1 MNPAVHAAVAVARN
15 PRARK
20 LLITLFV
27 GLGLSFLAIV
37 TVLVSSVGAIATAC
51 QTASQQDAGPGSP
64 PAGYVTTKPSQT
76 ALADIPSNY
85 LKVYQAA
92 GQKYGIDWAILA
104 AMGSIESG
112 HGQGGK
118 EETCVQS
125 NMGAQGPMQFEPSTW
140 ASEGVDGNGDGKTD
154 ACNYQD
160 AIYGAANYLVDSGAP
175 QDYHAAILAYNHAEW
190 YYQKIIKQAQ
200 VYRSAQT
207 QAPSQASNSGTPSD
221 SSGQNSGS
229 GSAPSSA
236 GASGSWQP
244 SGGGSAQ
251 PPQGWMLVDSNRH
264 IDYELHTQYASSF
277 EAAAAAWNKLGG
289 VKIEPSP
296 SPSETDLVV
305 SDSTGIGGLA
315 GQTSSDGTMYFNPD
329 WMNGA
334 TSNAMQATATHELG
348 HALGFDHTS
357 EPSVMN
363 TPEVMNSDQN
373 YAVPTPYDISLYRDA
388 WGGSSAQP
396 SSGGSGNGSGGG
408 GVSGDQGGSK
418 VQSNQKAIFPLPKD
432 YFSSYDDTWG
442 ASRPQNGGGAAHVHE
457 GTDLMVP
464 KGTPIYSIT
473 SGEVVQSYGSDSS
486 GWDSLGGWV
495 VMVKADYSIG
505 PVHAG
510 DMLYYA
516 HQEKVEVQP
525 GTHVKAGQVIG
536 HVGDSGQGPPGTTG
550 QFEPHLH
557 LGWYDPTGARDQ
569 SPDGTGAMNPY
580 PLLEWL
586 RGNGG
591 TATGGSSDLAP
602 SPGGGTPA
610 YCLAFKGLGIISGI
624 GNSINNFFGGS
635 GSDSGNSGNGDSG
648 NGGSD
653 NAKTPSYDTNQ
664 GIVPPSSP
672 PPAPGTTQKAT
683 GDAQKVMSATEQYIG
698 VPHVLGGA
706 DHSGIDC
713 SGLVMRAY
721 EAVGIELPHWDDKQM
736 NYGTPVDKANLQ
748 PGDVV
753 FFSEPGK
760 TPDGVHGVTHVG
772 LYAGDGKILHSSDYF
787 GKVVISDMSYI
798 QGYIGAR
805 RLL

>member
-1 MNPAVHAAVAVARN
+1 MNPAVGAAVTVARN
-15 PRARK
+15 PKARK
-20 LLITLFV
+20 LLLTLLV
-27 GLGLSFLAIV
+27 GLVLSFLAIV
-37 TVLVSSVGAIATAC
+37 TVLVSSVGAIASVC
-51 QTASQQDAGPGSP
+51 QQASQQEDAGPGSP
-64 PAGYVTTKPSQT
+64 PAGYVTTKPSQK

-85 LKVYQAA
+85 LPVYQAA
-92 GQKYGIDWAILA
+92 AKKYGIDWAILA
-104 AMGSIESG
+104 AMGKIETE

-118 EETCVQS
+118 EETCIAS
-125 NMGAQGPMQFEPSTW
+125 SAGAQGPMQFMPDTW

-207 QAPSQASNSGTPSD
+207 QAPSQASNPSSNPASD
-221 SSGQNSGS
+221 SSGQGSGS
-229 GSAPSSA
+229 GSSPSS
-236 GASGSWQP
+236 SSWQP
-244 SGGGSAQ
+244 SGGGSGQ
-251 PPQGWMLVDSNRH
+251 PPQGWMLVDSSRH
-264 IDYELHTQYASSF
+264 LYYELHTSYASSF

-289 VKIEPSP
+289 VKIESSP
-296 SPSETDLVV
+296 SSSQTDLVV
-305 SDSTGIGGLA
+305 SDSSSIGGLT

-329 WMNGA
+329 WLNGA
-334 TSNAMQATATHELG
+334 TDNAKQATAVHELG
-348 HALGFDHTS
+348 HALGFDHTT

-363 TPEVMNSDQN
+363 TPEMMNSDQN
-373 YAVPTPYDISLYRDA
+373 YAVPTPYDISLYRQT
-388 WGGSSAQP
+388 WGGSSTPEQA
-396 SSGGSGNGSGGG
+396 SSGSGQGGSRSGNGGGA
-408 GVSGDQGGSK
+408 K
-418 VQSNQKAIFPLPKD
+418 VQGNQKAVFPLPKE
-432 YFSSYDDTWG
+432 YFDSYDDTWG
-442 ASRPQNGGGAAHVHE
+442 ASRPQNGGGSAHVHE

-473 SGEVVQSYGSDSS
+473 SGEVMKDYGADSS

-505 PVHAG
+505 PIHAG

-536 HVGDSGQGPPGTTG
+536 HVGDSGQGPAGTTG

-557 LGWYDPTGARDQ
+557 LGWYDPTGGRDQ

-580 PLLEWL
+580 LLLQWL
-586 RGNGG
+586 KGNGG
-591 TATGGSSDLAP
+591 TATGGSLDLSP
-602 SPGGGTPA
+602 SPGGGGMPA
-610 YCLAFKGLGIISGI
+610 YCLAFKGLGIISNI
-624 GNSINNFFGGS
+624 GNSINNFFGG
-635 GSDSGNSGNGDSG
+635 GDSG
-648 NGGSD
+648 KGNQQDHNGQLQPTD
-653 NAKTPSYDTNQ
+653 Q
-664 GIVPPSSP
+664 GIVPPSSQ
-672 PPAPGTTQKAT
+672 PPAPGTPQKAT
-683 GDAQKVMSATEQYIG
+683 GDAQKVMDAAEQYMG

-736 NYGTPVDKANLQ
+736 DYGTPVDKSDLK

-760 TPDGVHGVTHVG
+760 TPDGSHGVTHVG

-805 RLL
+805 RLV